1 MNIRT
6 YLRGLTA
13 VALFAGMTP
22 LAQAQAVSDPFN
34 VTVNLTSACK
44 KVGTTGVL
52 AFGAYTAFQTT
63 PINIALGGGPQID
76 FECTRGLTGITAV
89 FDSTANKTGVNTPAT
104 SPTGAGVIQGL
115 QYTMTA
121 TQSNVG
127 TPTAAS
133 ATGIG
138 TGQTVRF
145 DVTGNMVADQAGD
158 PTDGASPQV
167 RTLTLNF

>member
-34 VTVNLTSACK
+34 VTVTLTSACK
-44 KVGTTGVL
+44 KVSTTNDL
-52 AFGAYTAFQTT
+52 AFGTYTAFQTT
-63 PINIALGGGPQID
+63 PINIAAGGPQID

-89 FDSTANKTGVNTPAT
+89 FDSTANKTGTNTAAA